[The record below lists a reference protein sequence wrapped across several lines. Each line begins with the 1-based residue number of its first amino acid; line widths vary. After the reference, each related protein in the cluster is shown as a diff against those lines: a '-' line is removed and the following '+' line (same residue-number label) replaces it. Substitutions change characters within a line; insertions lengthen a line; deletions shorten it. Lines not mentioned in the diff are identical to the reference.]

1 MSDNSDF
8 LDNLCSIED
17 PEVQQFFAE
26 QGRISAANYIRKH
39 HITRPPK
46 DEAEALE
53 WARAAT
59 AEYINDL

>member
-1 MSDNSDF
+1 MSDISDF
-8 LDNLCSIED
+8 LSDVKTIDD

-26 QGRISAANYIRKH
+26 QARVSNANYIRKH
-39 HITRPPK
+39 NITRPPK

-59 AEYINDL
+59 AEYINEL

>member
-1 MSDNSDF
+1 MSKDNDF
-8 LDNLCSIED
+8 LANLCSIDD
-17 PEVQQFFAE
+17 PEVKQFFAE
-26 QGRISAANYIRKH
+26 EGRKSAANYIRKH

-59 AEYINDL
+59 EEYINEL

>member
-1 MSDNSDF
+1 MNKNNDF
-8 LDNLCSIED
+8 LDNLCSIDD

-26 QGRISAANYIRKH
+26 QGRKSAYNYIRKH
-39 HITRPPK
+39 NITRPPK

-59 AEYINDL
+59 DEYINGL